1 MVFTF
6 WYRLSRAK
14 GRPTNSVKAMTAMK
28 AGTEKLIS
36 DRSIVDKTTIEQIF
50 TGIFTAQCA
59 RSTSSCTTLY
69 AVYTCT
75 HDTQTTFRPNR
86 ERPSDLAQRH
96 DRRRLS
102 HDAPRRMLN
111 ELQHVAPNTPLHANT
126 QQAQTNVKKSQL
138 VRIGK
143 SHNKAVHGVPLDGR
157 PIACVNELKYR
168 GWYISSAKSF
178 KVSLHHTRVL
188 FFQCSNSIYAEENSS
203 VFCLI
208 QMRWLPSV
216 RACGL

>member
-1 MVFTF
+1 
-6 WYRLSRAK
+6 
-14 GRPTNSVKAMTAMK
+14 MK

-36 DRSIVDKTTIEQIF
+36 DRSIVDKTTTEQIF

-69 AVYTCT
+69 ILVHTT
-75 HDTQTTFRPNR
+75 HRLHSSQTENLA
-86 ERPSDLAQRH
+86 SDLAQRH

-126 QQAQTNVKKSQL
+126 QQAQTNVKKSQS
-138 VRIGK
+138 VRTGK
-143 SHNKAVHGVPLDGR
+143 SHDKAVHGVPLDGR
-157 PIACVNELKYR
+157 PIACVNELKCR
-168 GWYISSAKSF
+168 GWYISSAKSL

-208 QMRWLPSV
+208 RMRWLPSA
-216 RACGL
+216 RACGQ